1 MRHVLLNGVW
11 VLGPV
16 TALFAMTL
24 ISIEILKH
32 GNVSSNA
39 KMDSLLRPKCKTA
52 THPSPPSDIA
62 EVRSSS

>member
-1 MRHVLLNGVW
+1 MRIVLPHGVW

-16 TALFAMTL
+16 TALFAMIP

-32 GNVSSNA
+32 GGALSNV

-52 THPSPPSDIA
+52 KHPSPPSDIA